1 VTDESGAVPG
11 VTVTA
16 TLTDAG
22 LTRMVVTDATGA
34 WVISNRLLGLEA
46 TRRASRDGTP
56 VPTWVWP
63 D

>member
-16 TLTDAG
+16 TLTDTG

-34 WVISNRLLGLEA
+34 WVISNRLLSPRSDAASESRWYACADMGLA
-46 TRRASRDGTP
+46 
-56 VPTWVWP
+56 
-63 D
+63 